1 MRFALALP
9 AVLLTPS
16 LLFAQSDRVRGC
28 VEETPQGVV
37 LRASG
42 AGRQAFES
50 QSSVDA
56 GQRFLL
62 VGDDDLLEE
71 IVLRRGQEIQ
81 VTGRINP
88 ETSSPALVEPPIFR
102 PPGGGTFPGAG
113 RPPGPRGGNPFNPR
127 VSVRQGDSRR
137 AAAEDVIVVEDY
149 RAVRPTC
156 RDLERL
162 TR

>member
-1 MRFALALP
+1 MRFALALLTI
-9 AVLLTPS
+9 LLTPS
-16 LLFAQSDRVRGC
+16 LLFAQSAKVRGC
-28 VEETPQGVV
+28 IEETPQGVV

-42 AGRQAFES
+42 AGRQAFGS
-50 QSSVDA
+50 QNSVDA

-71 IVLRRGQEIQ
+71 IVLREGQEIQ

-88 ETSSPALVEPPIFR
+88 ETSSPAIVEPPIFQ

-113 RPPGPRGGNPFNPR
+113 RSPGPRGGNPFNPR
-127 VSVRQGDSRR
+127 VSVRQRDSRR
-137 AAAEDVIVVEDY
+137 PAAEDVIVVEEY

-156 RDLERL
+156 GDLERL

>member
-16 LLFAQSDRVRGC
+16 LLFAQSERVRGC

-71 IVLRRGQEIQ
+71 IVLREGQEIQ
-81 VTGRINP
+81 VTGRLNP
-88 ETSSPALVEPPIFR
+88 E
-102 PPGGGTFPGAG
+102 
-113 RPPGPRGGNPFNPR
+113 
-127 VSVRQGDSRR
+127 
-137 AAAEDVIVVEDY
+137 
-149 RAVRPTC
+149 
-156 RDLERL
+156 
-162 TR
+162 